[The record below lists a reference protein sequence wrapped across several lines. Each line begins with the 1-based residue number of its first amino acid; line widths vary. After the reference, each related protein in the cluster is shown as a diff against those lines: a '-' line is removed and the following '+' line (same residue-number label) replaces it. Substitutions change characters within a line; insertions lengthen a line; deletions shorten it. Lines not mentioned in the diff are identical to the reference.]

1 MLEINFGKME
11 LLHSY
16 QKHGLNKSKILAS
29 LETGIRDIVQ
39 GKLNHTLIYTMNFT
53 TIVIDEN
60 NNFLTAYKTS
70 NKQYNVKKIKGL
82 NGGR

>member
-1 MLEINFGKME
+1 MMDINFGKME
-11 LLHSY
+11 LLHRY
-16 QKHGLNKSKILAS
+16 QKHGLNKSKILAA

-39 GKLNHTLIYTMNFT
+39 GKLNHKLIYTMNFT
-53 TIVIDEN
+53 TIVIDED

>member
-16 QKHGLNKSKILAS
+16 RKHGLNKSKILAA

>member
-16 QKHGLNKSKILAS
+16 QKHGLNKSKILAA
-29 LETGIRDIVQ
+29 LATGIRDIVQ
-39 GKLNHTLIYTMNFT
+39 GKLNHTLIYTMNFI

>member
-16 QKHGLNKSKILAS
+16 QKHGYNKSKILAA
-29 LETGIRDIVQ
+29 LESGIKDIVQ
-39 GKLNHTLIYTMNFT
+39 GKKNHTLIYPMNFT